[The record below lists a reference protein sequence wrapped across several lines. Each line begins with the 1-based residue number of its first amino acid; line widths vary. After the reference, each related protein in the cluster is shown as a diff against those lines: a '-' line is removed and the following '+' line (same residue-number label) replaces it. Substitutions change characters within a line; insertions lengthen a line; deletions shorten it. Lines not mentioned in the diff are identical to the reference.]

1 MATQQN
7 ITWAFDSKFGEWRC
21 NRLATVCI
29 IEFSGGYCVET
40 PAAPASPA
48 PPWRRPRASSRRT
61 SSEPPGLAPHTN
73 V

>member
-40 PAAPASPA
+40 PRGTRFTGA
-48 PPWRRPRASSRRT
+48 T
-61 SSEPPGLAPHTN
+61 LAEAKGFIEAN
-73 V
+73 LL